1 METGNF
7 NKKQVHTVFMR
18 RRLRQRRLP
27 SLALSISFV
36 AIFAILPPAAA
47 QLSPAEAAARAS
59 DIQRRQEQELDAQR
73 ARAAERPDVL
83 SAPAAPAAADGVLV
97 LPTESPCFTVAKVAW
112 DGPAPSATMRRA
124 SEGVLGRCVGG
135 RGLQALQA
143 HLMAR
148 LIDRGLITARVLVPE
163 QSLAGGT

>member
-83 SAPAAPAAADGVLV
+83 SAPAAPAAAAGVLV
-97 LPTESPCFTVAKVAW
+97 LPP
-112 DGPAPSATMRRA
+112 
-124 SEGVLGRCVGG
+124 
-135 RGLQALQA
+135 
-143 HLMAR
+143 
-148 LIDRGLITARVLVPE
+148 
-163 QSLAGGT
+163 